1 MMSIDERIDR
11 LEKELRLWEMG
22 LDALWAKWRLIH
34 EEFLKIEE
42 NAEKV
47 LDVNEWERVDELRQR
62 LNGALELLARFVE

>member
-1 MMSIDERIDR
+1 MSIDERIER
-11 LEKELRLWEMG
+11 LEKELRLWELG
-22 LDALWAKWRLIH
+22 LDALWAKWSKIH

-42 NAEKV
+42 QAEKV

>member
-1 MMSIDERIDR
+1 MTIDERIDR